1 MANRYWVGGA
11 GTWDESSTSHWSA
24 SSGGAT
30 GASVPTV
37 SDAVFFNANS
47 GSGTV
52 TVTPSSY
59 ISLYCA
65 SLDFTGFVGTF
76 DSADAGGNFT
86 FFVYG
91 NVTLS
96 SGGTYYVSAGSG
108 YFYGHGFG
116 VVMVG
121 TGTFTSV
128 GKTINI
134 LYIGDG
140 STPTT
145 TTLGDNLSI
154 QPGSGSGMV
163 GTFQVNNGT
172 FNANNFNIQTQDFSA
187 FDPGAGNSITINM
200 GSGTWQLWDD
210 GTGFGWNI
218 NFGIPVTG
226 GTLTINP
233 GTSTIQMGGTTSSP
247 GPVFNGI
254 GYTYYN
260 LTITGKV
267 QRIAGNNTFN
277 TIAGNY
283 IAGTRT
289 ISFVAGST
297 QTVSNFTVSGS
308 SGSLWTL
315 NSAITGTRWN
325 LSKASGTV
333 SVDYL
338 SIRDSNATG
347 GATWYA
353 GANST
358 DGGNNSGWTFTA
370 PPSPSGP
377 VAIGTGITIGGGI
390 TIG

>member
-1 MANRYWVGGA
+1 MADRYWVGGT

-52 TVTPSSY
+52 TVNPTIP
-59 ISLYCA
+59 LYCA

-76 DSADAGGNFT
+76 DSADSCVYGL
-86 FFVYG
+86 FFVSG

-108 YFYGHGFG
+108 GPGQGFG
-116 VVMVG
+116 VIMLG

-128 GKTINI
+128 GKTINV
-134 LYIGDG
+134 LYTGDPSG

-154 QPGSGSGMV
+154 QPGTNSGAQF
-163 GTFQVNNGT
+163 TFAVLNGT
-172 FNANNFNIQTQDFSA
+172 FNANNFNIQAQDFITG
-187 FDPGAGNSITINM
+187 DPGYGNSITINM

-210 GTGFGWNI
+210 GYGYGWNI
-218 NFGIPVTG
+218 NFGSPITA

-233 GTSTIQMGGTTSSP
+233 GTSTIQMGSTSSAATAFT
-247 GPVFNGI
+247 GG
-254 GYTYYN
+254 GYTYNN
-260 LTITGKV
+260 LTITGNV
-267 QRIAGNNTFN
+267 YGIYGNNTFN

-283 IAGTRT
+283 IAGTKT
-289 ISFVAGST
+289 ISFEAGST

-315 NSAITGTRWN
+315 NSTSPGTQFT

-333 SVDYL
+333 SLDYL
-338 SIRDSNATG
+338 SIQDSNATG
-347 GATWYA
+347 GAAWYA
-353 GANST
+353 GTNST
-358 DGGNNSGWTFTA
+358 NVSNNTGWIFTA
-370 PPSPSGP
+370 PPAPGGQT
-377 VAIGTGITIGGGI
+377 VTIGPGI
-390 TIG
+390 SLGAGVSIT